1 VHGTSS
7 HLKLFQSP
15 GKQTRVEGTLVP
27 GAYNAVM
34 RPTRSASGA
43 VAPGDEGGEPKVDV
57 ENGHVI
63 PPLYEIGNQSSGQRR
78 TADFAMEAQ
87 NDRPVQS
94 PRGCMPAGQGKAAY
108 HEQKEI
114 ELCEVSSSFSELT
127 LLLHIFVLPLRL
139 IVCRSLMHV
148 SCVTLH
154 CWTFM
159 W

>member
-63 PPLYEIGNQSSGQRR
+63 PSLYEIRNQGSGQRK
-78 TADFAMEAQ
+78 TVDFAMEAQ

-94 PRGCMPAGQGKAAY
+94 PRGCMPVGQGKAAY

-114 ELCEVSSSFSELT
+114 ELCEVSSSFSALT
-127 LLLHIFVLPLRL
+127 LSLHIFVFPL
-139 IVCRSLMHV
+139 SD
-148 SCVTLH
+148 
-154 CWTFM
+154 
-159 W
+159 